1 MKRRK
6 HTLLEFISVSHLVYN
21 SEQHPEP
28 QIKWRVIKTE
38 LPPPRVVKSHQDYTE
53 H

>member
-1 MKRRK
+1 MERRK

-21 SEQHPEP
+21 SELHPEP
-28 QIKWRVIKTE
+28 EIKWRVTKIE
-38 LPPPRVVKSHQDYTE
+38 LPPPRVVKSLQDYTQ